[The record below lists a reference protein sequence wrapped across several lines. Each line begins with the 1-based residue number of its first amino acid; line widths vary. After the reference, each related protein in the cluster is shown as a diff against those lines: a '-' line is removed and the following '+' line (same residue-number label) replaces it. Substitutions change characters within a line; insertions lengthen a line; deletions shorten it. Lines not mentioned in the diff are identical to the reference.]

1 MYRKHQ
7 AEKKKFAFFEDLEGS
22 QFNFKLPPTIEEFY
36 EVKKAAINQGWVP
49 GQGEPSKEKTETPGR
64 KMGQALM
71 KRAISIVPIIHFM
84 QKEGGAMNRLHQRN
98 MCSKAQWRSF
108 KVAETRLTEEVD
120 EVKLEAEEIEPGW
133 SDQIWSQ
140 AARYHQMLKQK
151 QQEEVAVAQRAQAA
165 QLQQQELANLNYR
178 ISQIEKSAA
187 GKLLQRGTIDET
199 TAAPLSRSWPD
210 YVAKNLLRTMAERNI
225 NAISIVPSSMN
236 KGIKMPSRSMIGDE
250 INYGLMDGTTV
261 MRSPTGAIKKTNNGI
276 IISIKKTK
284 KSNPIKSKLKI
295 LFANFCDAFLLANN
309 DE

>member
-1 MYRKHQ
+1 MPTHSHDAIDNHSFILIHPSIPFQRRNHALTHFIDVLSLPTFSFFIFFVVILTFGGLTIYYMYRKHH
-7 AEKKKFAFFEDLEGS
+7 AEKKKFAFLEDLQGS

-165 QLQQQELANLNYR
+165 QLQQQELANMKAEQER
-178 ISQIEKSAA
+178 RRRMEIQ
-187 GKLLQRGTIDET
+187 
-199 TAAPLSRSWPD
+199 
-210 YVAKNLLRTMAERNI
+210 KNLEDAKRKERDAEKMAKQLEKEEERSQD
-225 NAISIVPSSMN
+225 AK
-236 KGIKMPSRSMIGDE
+236 KGFKG
-250 INYGLMDGTTV
+250 V
-261 MRSPTGAIKKTNNGI
+261 KKG
-276 IISIKKTK
+276 
-284 KSNPIKSKLKI
+284 
-295 LFANFCDAFLLANN
+295 FL
-309 DE
+309 